1 LKIFEIADPTW
12 RTKNV
17 KMIPFI

>member
-1 LKIFEIADPTW
+1 MSDPTW